1 MQARMKN
8 KTSNKNPDA
17 AFCDPAEL
25 FRTLGAAVY
34 AYARRLLSQTA
45 DAEEVLS
52 ETFLRVCQKREQY
65 HGRGSLRAWV
75 FSIAHRL
82 CIDVLRNRAKLARPM
97 GFPEQLAATD
107 PPPAL
112 LTENQEQR
120 KIIADAIEKLSSTQ
134 KEVVNLK
141 IYGGLTFREISET
154 LGIPLNTAL
163 GRMHQ
168 ALKQLGRDPRL
179 GKIGKP
185 KNGL

>member
-1 MQARMKN
+1 MKN
-8 KTSNKNPDA
+8 KTSNKNPDSA
-17 AFCDPAEL
+17 SCDPAEL

-34 AYARRLLSQTA
+34 AYARRVLGGAA

-52 ETFLRVCQKREQY
+52 ETFLRVCKNKEQY
-65 HGRGSLRAWV
+65 SGRGSIRAWV

-82 CIDVLRNRAKLARPM
+82 CMDVVRDKAKLAKPVSL
-97 GFPEQLAATD
+97 PEQLMATD
-107 PPPAL
+107 PPPTV

-120 KIIADAIEKLSSTQ
+120 AIIADAIEKLSSRQ

-168 ALKQLGRDPRL
+168 ALKQLGRDPSL
-179 GKIGKP
+179 GRIGRAE
-185 KNGL
+185 NGL

>member
-1 MQARMKN
+1 MKN
-8 KTSNKNPDA
+8 KTSNKNPDCA
-17 AFCDPAEL
+17 ACDPAEL

-34 AYARRLLSQTA
+34 AYARRLLGETA

-65 HGRGSLRAWV
+65 DGRGSLRAWV

-82 CIDVLRNRAKLARPM
+82 CIDVLRDKAKLAKPM
-97 GFPEQLAATD
+97 SFPEQLVATD

-112 LTENQEQR
+112 LSEDQEQR
-120 KIIADAIEKLSSTQ
+120 AIISGAIEKLSSSQ
-134 KEVVNLK
+134 KEVVKLK

-163 GRMHQ
+163 GRMRQ
-168 ALKQLGRDPRL
+168 ALKRLGRDPSL
-179 GKIGKP
+179 EKIGRT